1 MRYMGRSKIRSKN
14 YLTCRNKLL
23 LILVTED
30 DSCLLCAVYLTATE
44 VPASV
49 KTQLLNLASLSFLLK
64 LSYIWS
70 LKKHFPLS
78 CHLNLCLSLVDGL
91 M

>member
-64 LSYIWS
+64 LSYIWHPS
-70 LKKHFPLS
+70 FLGGRGERIYF
-78 CHLNLCLSLVDGL
+78 VYTETG
-91 M
+91 

>member
-1 MRYMGRSKIRSKN
+1 MKSIHVF
-14 YLTCRNKLL
+14 LFRNKLL
-23 LILVTED
+23 LVLVTED

-78 CHLNLCLSLVDGL
+78 CHLNLCLSLVAGL